1 MIVKSIRLR
10 NFRSI
15 LDETLHCERLT
26 ALVGTNGSGKSSFLR
41 GLELFFAGSPKLA
54 AEDFYGGDVTDG
66 IEIQITFTGLTNEEA
81 ERFSTYLENGD
92 LTVERLLSLV
102 DGKVSARYHGSSLQC
117 KEFRK
122 VREAKTATARKA
134 AYEAL
139 RQVPK
144 YAELPPWKKQDEA
157 LSALRQ
163 WEAGHPEECAS
174 SRDDGLF
181 FGFAEVAQGYLGRH
195 TRFISLPAVRDAAED
210 ASDMRGSPVTQI
222 MDLVVRGAL
231 ANRTEFQQLQDETN
245 QRYREIV
252 DPSKLEELGNL
263 ETVLTETLR
272 TYVPDAGIALNWID
286 GGGVDI
292 PLPRAEVKLVED
304 SYRCTVDRTG
314 HGLQRTFILTMLQ
327 YLAIVQKA
335 ARQKASDPAGG
346 AEEAGEGSEP
356 TRPSLILSIEEPEMY
371 QHPNRQRHL
380 ASVLHQLA
388 TGAIPGT
395 SSSVQVIYATHSPF
409 FVGIDRI
416 DQLRLLR
423 KVEGRRGRPKM
434 TRVWSTTLDQVA
446 EAIWEARGRPA
457 TEFTGESL
465 RARLQTVM
473 TPWANEGFFADV
485 VVLVEGEEDRA
496 AVLGTAA
503 SMDLDLESEGISII
517 PVMGKNNLDRP
528 AVIFEKLGVP
538 TYLVWDNDRGK
549 DADPSANRCLLSL
562 LGQSVEDWPA
572 RVDDRFACFEGNL
585 QATMER
591 ELGDDFFRRLL
602 HDAQWELGINRKEQA
617 QKNPTVIKQIIDS
630 ARAQGKSSTTIER
643 IIDRIRD
650 LSRARKGG

>member
-1 MIVKSIRLR
+1 MIVKSLRLR

-41 GLELFFAGSPKLA
+41 GLEMFFAGSPKLA
-54 AEDFYGGDVTDG
+54 AEDFYDGDMTAG
-66 IEIQITFTGLTNEEA
+66 IEIEIAFTDLTKEEA
-81 ERFSTYLENGD
+81 ERFSSYLENGD

-117 KEFRK
+117 KEFQK
-122 VREAKTATARKA
+122 VREATTATARKA
-134 AYEAL
+134 TYEAI
-139 RQVPK
+139 RQIPK
-144 YAELPPWKKQDEA
+144 YKELPPWKKQDDA
-157 LSALRQ
+157 LSTLRQ
-163 WEAGHPEECAS
+163 WEAEHPKECVRG
-174 SRDDGLF
+174 RDDGLF

-195 TRFISLPAVRDAAED
+195 TRFIPLPAVRDAADD

-231 ANRTEFQQLQDETN
+231 ANRSELQQLRDETN
-245 QRYREIV
+245 QRYREIM
-252 DPSKLEELGNL
+252 DPSRLEELRDL
-263 ETVLTETLR
+263 ETVLTRTLR

-286 GGGVDI
+286 GGGVEI
-292 PLPRAEVKLVED
+292 PLPRAEVRLVED

-335 ARQKASDPAGG
+335 ARQKVSDPADG
-346 AEEAGEGSEP
+346 AENTIGSAEP
-356 TRPSLILSIEEPEMY
+356 ARPSLILAIEEPEIY

-380 ASVLHQLA
+380 ASVLRQLA
-388 TGAIPGT
+388 EGEIPGT

-423 KVEGRRGRPKM
+423 KVGDIGERPKV
-434 TRVWSTTLDQVA
+434 TRVWSTSLNRVA
-446 EAIWEARGRPA
+446 KVIWEARGRPS
-457 TEFTGESL
+457 TKFTGESL

-503 SMDLDLESEGISII
+503 SMGLDLESAGISII

-528 AVIFEKLGVP
+528 AVIFEELGIP

-549 DADPSANRCLLSL
+549 ETDPSVNRYLLSL
-562 LGQSVEDWPA
+562 LGQSEEDWPA
-572 RVDDRFACFEGNL
+572 RVGDRFACFEGNL

-591 ELGDDFFRRLL
+591 ELGTDLFRRLL
-602 HDAQWELGINRKEQA
+602 HHAQWELGINKKEQA
-617 QKNPTVIKQIIDS
+617 QKNPSVIKHIIDG
-630 ARAQGKSSTTIER
+630 ARAEGRSSTTIER
-643 IIDRIRD
+643 VIDKVLGLRR
-650 LSRARKGG
+650 SHAAG